1 MSPAASKDTDDIK
14 IIKSEKRK
22 KSDTAKSDQPKE
34 KQIKKEKEEIK
45 VDIYAEIHKI
55 EDEESQHRSGENDL
69 RLWRETCGELRGLM
83 KEIFELKIKKGSKAE
98 VEERRIQ
105 ASLLFVTLKKLN
117 RIEKLRFCSNKK

>member
-1 MSPAASKDTDDIK
+1 MALRPKAWSDSGGWKTIPDLTQ
-14 IIKSEKRK
+14 SEPGW
-22 KSDTAKSDQPKE
+22 AKGEPK
-34 KQIKKEKEEIK
+34 QT
-45 VDIYAEIHKI
+45 
-55 EDEESQHRSGENDL
+55 DL

-117 RIEKLRFCSNKK
+117 RIEKLRFCSV